1 MSPQWPSHV
10 RHGIFA
16 IHRMAP
22 INIAVHDAALRKH
35 GNRSVGLALRTKIVR
50 QFCRGDYRM
59 SDARTAQC
67 SVNILTVSAAPQ
79 LRGRLERD

>member
-10 RHGIFA
+10 RHRIFA

-50 QFCRGDYRM
+50 QFCRGEITGCLM
-59 SDARTAQC
+59 
-67 SVNILTVSAAPQ
+67 
-79 LRGRLERD
+79 RGRLNAPSISSQFRLRLNFGGG